1 MAFCARVAGL
11 ANPRLF
17 QPRQPMLSHY
27 SACSIPVV
35 GSAPLQRSGLLQQG
49 FLRVDLHSAPST
61 ALGRDALGPQWT
73 CPTSCPVEL
82 EGLQAKD
89 PPRAVSP
96 LSGRHDGAGNLSR
109 RTGATARR
117 RVEVKVIAMKM
128 SSGRLEG
135 YVVPQ
140 AFQLA
145 HRAAGNG
152 VAIPLFEVMIAQVHI
167 VLDPVNNA
175 VADDGD
181 AVGHRQGSPIGP
193 DAAGQASVLGAQ
205 IGLGASGGFGRFHQG
220 CFQPGIAFAR
230 RTALALFALC
240 LLPGQT
246 PAQGARCPAV
256 GKAATAPPT
265 SAAMTSAV
273 RRPTPGMVSRAATVS
288 AKGCSRRATSW
299 SSRSIWASKPA
310 MRSSWLVSMPRRW
323 ACRGVQG
330 PWYRSDLDVA
340 WMGLIADE

>member
-17 QPRQPMLSHY
+17 QPRQPMLCHY

-61 ALGRDALGPQWT
+61 ALGRNALGPQWT

-96 LSGRHDGAGNLSR
+96 LSGRHDGVGNLSR

-167 VLDPVNNA
+167 VLAPVSNA

-256 GKAATAPPT
+256 GKGSHRDAHFGSNDLGGAP
-265 SAAMTSAV
+265 SH
-273 RRPTPGMVSRAATVS
+273 PGD
-288 AKGCSRRATSW
+288 
-299 SSRSIWASKPA
+299 
-310 MRSSWLVSMPRRW
+310 
-323 ACRGVQG
+323 GVQG
-330 PWYRSDLDVA
+330 RYGVRQKGAAAGPLPGPVARSGRPSQRCAPAGWSACRAGGHAAAFKDPGPGPTWTWLGWV
-340 WMGLIADE
+340 